1 MLTTSPLIIRFPR
14 TSILVAR
21 RIAPSNRIR
30 DLHRTE
36 LRRIGGVRQG
46 EAIDTYGSRDSDNI
60 NMHIMVMPD
69 RTCDSEL

>member
-14 TSILVAR
+14 TSILVAG
-21 RIAPSNRIR
+21 RITPGDRFR
-30 DLHRTE
+30 DLHRAE
-36 LRRIGGVRQG
+36 LRRIGGVCQG

-60 NMHIMVMPD
+60 NMHIMVIPD